1 MHCLIAET
9 AHSHA
14 EFCGSGPLGLGPYAE
29 VLLGT
34 DSIPVPKVLNAL
46 CIITLQDLSHSQ
58 VSELRIPSAM

>member
-46 CIITLQDLSHSQ
+46 CINHTPGP
-58 VSELRIPSAM
+58 EP